1 MPELDIIDAHAHT
14 FSTAALGI
22 SYQRGARGDDSEP
35 ERDGTIDE
43 LRGLMQEAG
52 ISHTV
57 MLMYTPTRYMYEAR
71 MRRAQLADDDAEREK
86 VEREVRTL
94 MAQRMIDNNEWAIGV
109 SESHPEF
116 LTFAGL
122 DPVYMDEQ
130 TLVAEV
136 EDKVKR
142 GAKGVKIVLRA
153 LEIYPDDPRLWPVFE
168 RISQLGVPI
177 TSQVGAQG
185 EAGDRGAYGRP
196 KYFEKALV
204 EFPDLIVNAVHL
216 GGGYEDEIADLCHR
230 FPNFYTDISSR
241 LHQTADPD
249 SGITAEWLI
258 AVIRDCG
265 PEHVLFGTNYPGGDP
280 VQYARLMRDLPL
292 TDAEKELV
300 ANGNARRL
308 LRL

>member
-1 MPELDIIDAHAHT
+1 
-14 FSTAALGI
+14 
-22 SYQRGARGDDSEP
+22 
-35 ERDGTIDE
+35 
-43 LRGLMQEAG
+43 
-52 ISHTV
+52 
-57 MLMYTPTRYMYEAR
+57 
-71 MRRAQLADDDAEREK
+71 
-86 VEREVRTL
+86 
-94 MAQRMIDNNEWAIGV
+94 
-109 SESHPEF
+109 
-116 LTFAGL
+116 
-122 DPVYMDEQ
+122 MDEQ

-185 EAGDRGAYGRP
+185 EAGDRGSYGRP

-204 EFPDLIVNAVHL
+204 EFPNLTVNAVHL
-216 GGGYEDEIADLCHR
+216 GGGYEDEIVDLCHR
-230 FPNFYTDISSR
+230 FPNFNVDISSR
-241 LHQTADPD
+241 IHQIDDPH
-249 SGITAEWLI
+249 SGVTAEWLI
-258 AVIRDCG
+258 TIIRDCG